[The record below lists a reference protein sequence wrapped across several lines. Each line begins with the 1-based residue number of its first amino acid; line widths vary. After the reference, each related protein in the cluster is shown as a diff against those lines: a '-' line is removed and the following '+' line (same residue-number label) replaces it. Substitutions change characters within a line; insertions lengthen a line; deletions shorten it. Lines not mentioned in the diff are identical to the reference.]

1 MAVPQRFRYA
11 LPATP
16 VACAAVDI
24 GHLGIRIDLVLT
36 GDLDVV
42 GSGDNGDDESDE
54 SIVDEVRACALKAV
68 RGMASGVMVRGLGS
82 PTPAITSTAGHVFTQ
97 LRHDFPAATTVAFA
111 GRCEVD
117 FGRRCDRAEVVVRGA
132 TDYSL
137 EVTVLASSG
146 KPVFAEPNGR
156 NWFVRHDRELASIGM
171 VVLVA
176 VPIAPARL
184 VAAEGV

>member
-11 LPATP
+11 LPSMP
-16 VACAAVDI
+16 VARAAVDI

-36 GDLDVV
+36 GNLDLV
-42 GSGDNGDDESDE
+42 GTGDLSTMDN
-54 SIVDEVRACALKAV
+54 VRACALKAV
-68 RGMASGVMVRGLGS
+68 RGLASGVMVRGLGS
-82 PTPAITSTAGHVFTQ
+82 ASPAITSTAGHVFTQ

-111 GRCEVD
+111 GRCEID
-117 FGRRCDRAEVVVRGA
+117 FDRRCDLTLVSVRGT

-137 EVTVLASSG
+137 AVTALATSG
-146 KPVFAEPNGR
+146 RPVAAQANGR

-176 VPIAPARL
+176 VPIAPAGL
-184 VAAEGV
+184 VAAEGRSQLP

>member
-1 MAVPQRFRYA
+1 MQVPQRFRYT

-24 GHLGIRIDLVLT
+24 GQLGIRIDLVLT
-36 GDLDVV
+36 GDLDVTGISS
-42 GSGDNGDDESDE
+42 GSN
-54 SIVDEVRACALKAV
+54 VDSVRACALKAV

-82 PTPAITSTAGHVFTQ
+82 ASPAVTSTAGHAFTQ
-97 LRHDFPAATTVAFA
+97 LRHEFPATTTVAFA
-111 GRCEVD
+111 GRCEID
-117 FGRRCDRAEVVVRGA
+117 FDRGCDRAEVSVRGA

-137 EVTVLASSG
+137 EVTVLSTVGTSAG
-146 KPVFAEPNGR
+146 EQAAGQANGR
-156 NWFVRHDRELASIGM
+156 NWFVRHDGALASIGM

>member
-1 MAVPQRFRYA
+1 MAVPQRFRYT

-16 VACAAVDI
+16 VASAAVDI
-24 GHLGIRIDLVLT
+24 GQLGIRIDLVLT
-36 GDLDVV
+36 GDLDVT
-42 GSGDNGDDESDE
+42 GSAATGESTVE
-54 SIVDEVRACALKAV
+54 AVRACALKAV
-68 RGMASGVMVRGLGS
+68 RGMARGVMVRGLGS
-82 PTPAITSTAGHVFTQ
+82 PSPAVTSTAGHVFTQ

-111 GRCEVD
+111 GRCEVE
-117 FGRRCDRAEVVVRGA
+117 FGRRCERAEVSVRGT

-137 EVTVLASSG
+137 EVTVLATSG
-146 KPVFAEPNGR
+146 KPVAAPADGR

-184 VAAEGV
+184 VATEGV